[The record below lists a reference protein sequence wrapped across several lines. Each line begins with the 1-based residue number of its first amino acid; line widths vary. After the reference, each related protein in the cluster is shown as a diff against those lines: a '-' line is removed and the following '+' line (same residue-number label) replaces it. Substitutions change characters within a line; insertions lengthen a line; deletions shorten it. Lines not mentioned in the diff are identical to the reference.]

1 MAPPRSSGLLVYR
14 VGSGQVEVLLA
25 HPGGPFWQKRDD
37 GAWSVVKGEIDD
49 GEDPLAAARREFE
62 EETGLTPPS
71 GPTTSLGSITQKAGK
86 VVEVWA
92 VEGVVDPDSIQPG
105 TFRMEWPPRSGKFA
119 DFPEVDRVA
128 WFDSRNRATQ
138 IQPRTGRVARRP
150 HDPSRDHLD
159 PTRSVRLPSF
169 NPLTLAQSRDTTRPA
184 TG

>member
-1 MAPPRSSGLLVYR
+1 MYR
-14 VGSGQVEVLLA
+14 VGSGEVEVLLA

-71 GPTTSLGSITQKAGK
+71 GPTTSLGSIIQKAGK

-92 VEGVVDPDSIQPG
+92 VEGDGRPGFGCPG
-105 TFRMEWPPRSGKFA
+105 TFRMEWPPRSGRFA

-128 WFDSRNRATQ
+128 WFDPETARAKLNPAQ
-138 IQPRTGRVARRP
+138 VELLDRLL
-150 HDPSRDHLD
+150 DPSRRWVVG
-159 PTRSVRLPSF
+159 TR
-169 NPLTLAQSRDTTRPA
+169 LTVLSTKY
-184 TG
+184 